1 MKKALS
7 VLLMALVA
15 VSLFANGAAEGTAA
29 SADGNTVIDTLR
41 IMYVPSREPA
51 EIVTVTEPLKDLLKS
66 ELAGLGYTVNNVDI
80 SVGTSYEAVG
90 VALTAGSADVSV
102 GMPANTY
109 LLYDQGCDVIL
120 TATRD
125 GLSVDSDDPR
135 DWNNNEP
142 ITASTEQAVGYR
154 ALMIAGPSAK
164 GQELRDKVNAGQ
176 ALTWDDLN
184 SANWAVMGSTS
195 SAGYVYPTMWL
206 MNNYDGKTIAD
217 LEHTV
222 QVDSYPSAFARL
234 ASGQVD
240 ILCTFADAR
249 RDYEDDWTSTF
260 GRTASVWE
268 ETDVIGVTPM
278 IYNDTVCVSKS
289 SPVMTEDFVSAL
301 QQAFMNLN
309 KTQEGRDV
317 IAIYSHTGYM
327 PATSADYDNERV
339 AQEIM
344 RSLNN

>member
-1 MKKALS
+1 MKKILT
-7 VLLMALVA
+7 VCLVA
-15 VSLFANGAAEGTAA
+15 LAAMSLFAGGSSESTGTD
-29 SADGNTVIDTLR
+29 SNVIENLR
-41 IMYVPSREPA
+41 IMYVPSREPE
-51 EIVTVTEPLKDLLKS
+51 EIITATEPLKKILTE
-66 ELAGLGYTVNNVDI
+66 ELAAQGYTVENIDI
-80 SVGTSYEAVG
+80 SVGTNYEAVG

-125 GLSVDSDDPR
+125 GLSVDSDDPK

-154 ALMIAGPSAK
+154 ALIVAGPSEK
-164 GQELRDKVNAGQ
+164 GKELAAKVNAGE

-184 SANWAVMGSTS
+184 SANWAVMSSTS
-195 SAGYVYPTMWL
+195 SAGYVYPTMWI
-206 MNNYDGKTIAD
+206 MENYDNKTIAD
-217 LEHTV
+217 LAHTV

-240 ILCTFADAR
+240 VLCTFADAR
-249 RDYEDDWTSTF
+249 RDYEEDWNTAF
-260 GRTASVWE
+260 GMQNSIWE
-268 ETDVIGVTPM
+268 DTDLIGVTPM
-278 IYNDTVCVSKS
+278 IYNDTVCVSKTS
-289 SPVMTEDFVSAL
+289 EIMTDDFVAAL

-309 KTQEGRDV
+309 KTEEGKQA
-317 IAIYSHTGYM
+317 IAIYSHTGYL
-327 PATSADYDNERV
+327 PATSSDYDNERT

-344 RSLNN
+344 RSLNG

>member
-1 MKKALS
+1 MKKILTM
-7 VLLMALVA
+7 LLMALLA
-15 VSLFANGAAEGTAA
+15 VSLFAGGSSESSAAEDGT
-29 SADGNTVIDTLR
+29 SVIDTLT
-41 IMYVPSREPA
+41 IMYVPSREPE
-51 EIVTVTEPLKDLLKS
+51 EIVTVTEPLKDLLKQ
-66 ELAGLGYTVNNVDI
+66 ELSALGYTVNNIEI

-102 GMPANTY
+102 GMPATTY

-142 ITASTEQAVGYR
+142 ITASSQQAVGYR
-154 ALMIAGPSAK
+154 ALIIAGPSAK
-164 GQELRDKVNAGQ
+164 GQELAAKVNAGE

-206 MNNYDGKTIAD
+206 MNNYDNRTIAD

-222 QVDSYPSAFARL
+222 QVDSYPSALARL

-240 ILCTFADAR
+240 IFCTYADAR
-249 RDYEDDWTSTF
+249 RDYEEDWLTTF
-260 GRTASVWE
+260 GRSADIWA

-278 IYNDTVCVSKS
+278 IYNDTVCVSKN
-289 SPVMTEDFVSAL
+289 SPVMTEDFVAAL

-309 KTQEGRDV
+309 KTEEGRNV
-317 IAIYSHTGYM
+317 IAIYSHTGYQ